1 MRSMSLKVGLAPFF
15 LQQIIFEG
23 YIIHNQFIL
32 NDLKFALL

>member
-15 LQQIIFEG
+15 FQQIIFEG
-23 YIIHNQFIL
+23 HITHNQFIL